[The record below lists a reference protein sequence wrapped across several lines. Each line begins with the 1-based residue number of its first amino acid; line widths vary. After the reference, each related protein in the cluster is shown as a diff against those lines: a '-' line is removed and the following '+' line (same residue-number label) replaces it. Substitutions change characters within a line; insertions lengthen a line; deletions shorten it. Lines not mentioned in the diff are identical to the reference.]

1 MQQKRFCIF
10 SCWVNELKERE
21 GGSHEQRRLC
31 RAGSGMMWL
40 RVRERV
46 RERRKEEKRLVGKKN
61 EDLSIWE
68 PTNHLIGSAA
78 PRTAALD
85 CNFVV

>member
-1 MQQKRFCIF
+1 MVK
-10 SCWVNELKERE
+10 SERKSQ
-21 GGSHEQRRLC
+21 G
-31 RAGSGMMWL
+31 
-40 RVRERV
+40 
-46 RERRKEEKRLVGKKN
+46 EEKRLVGKKN